1 MDVAVGPDPPSTL
14 TVVKQV
20 VNDDGGTGAASDW
33 DVHVTQG
40 GVDVAGSPQ
49 PGDGNGTSYTL
60 DAGSYT
66 VSESGGPAGYAG
78 SISGDCAAD
87 GTVTLAPGESK
98 TCTIT
103 NDDVAPR
110 LTVVKHVIND
120 DSGTAAAGDWS
131 MHIQTGMPLADVPG
145 SPFPGS
151 ETGTATTLDAGSY
164 VVSESDGPK
173 GYTATISGDCAA
185 DGTITL
191 APGDNKTCTITND
204 DQEPPATAT
213 LHVVKHVVNDDGGT
227 AVAGDWSMH
236 VRSGAPPSD
245 VPGSPFPGS
254 ETGTSMTLQA
264 EIYDVSESGG
274 PPGYAATFS
283 GDCTASG
290 RVTLQPG
297 DDKTC
302 TVTNDDVA
310 PTLTVIKHVVN
321 DDGGTAAADD
331 WSMHIRSGSPP
342 ADVAGS
348 PFQGAEAGTTRT
360 LAAGSYTV
368 SESGGPA
375 GYTASISGDCASDG
389 TITLAPGESKTCTVT
404 NDDDDEPPAPATLR
418 VVKHVVN
425 DDGGTAAAGDW
436 SMHIRSGS
444 PPTDVAG
451 SPFPGSEAGT
461 SRTLAAGP
469 YTVSE
474 SDGPGGYT
482 ASISGDCDAAGTVT
496 LQPGDSKTCTITN
509 DDVANPPPP
518 SPSTADLELSKSA
531 SDTTPVLGDE
541 FTYSLTVFNR
551 GPDPA
556 AAVELTDE
564 LPPGMR
570 LTSTPPGCGA
580 GIVQVVCGL
589 GGLAAGASATVSL
602 NVEVRLGCDFLGTSG
617 DDRDGAIGS
626 TAKRDLICGGG
637 GSDSFSGAGGR
648 DRLYGLAPPEMV
660 PSSVANTATVRS
672 ATTDPDSAANTARL
686 SVRVVGGKD
695 RGDTI
700 LGEGGAD
707 QIFGAAGNDH
717 LVGGDGG
724 DRLRGGKGKDL
735 LEGGAKRDRLLA
747 VDGAKDTVRCGAG
760 RDRVRA
766 DRRDVVADD
775 CERVARQGG

>member
-191 APGDNKTCTITND
+191 APGDDKTCTITND

-254 ETGTSMTLQA
+254 ETWTSMTLQA

-321 DDGGTAAADD
+321 DDGGTAAA
-331 WSMHIRSGSPP
+331 
-342 ADVAGS
+342 
-348 PFQGAEAGTTRT
+348 
-360 LAAGSYTV
+360 
-368 SESGGPA
+368 
-375 GYTASISGDCASDG
+375 
-389 TITLAPGESKTCTVT
+389 
-404 NDDDDEPPAPATLR
+404 
-418 VVKHVVN
+418 
-425 DDGGTAAAGDW
+425 GDW

-474 SDGPGGYT
+474 SDGPGEYT

-551 GPDPA
+551 GPGPA

-580 GIVQVVCGL
+580 GLVRVVCGL

-660 PSSVANTATVRS
+660 PSSVANTATVSS
-672 ATTDPDSAANTARL
+672 ATTDPDSADNTARL

-700 LGEGGAD
+700 FGEGGAD